1 MLKIAVCVKQVP
13 AGKAGM
19 NYNTG
24 NIERNKASGMLNM
37 YDYGAVETALRIK
50 DEMEAEVDV
59 FTMGPPKAED
69 VLREV
74 KSLGVDKMF
83 LISDRAFSGS
93 DVLATSYTISHAIAE
108 QNDYDLILCGR
119 QTTDGDTAQV
129 SGSIASWLGYTYLPW
144 ADEIIEMDEEEIKIS
159 SLMDK
164 KHVVLE
170 AKYPCV
176 ISVEPGIYTV
186 RAATLKNK
194 LSSRKAEVS
203 VLGNEQLKLDE
214 NRIGQKGSATKV
226 KKVEF
231 REAKE
236 AAEIMKLQADEFIQ
250 LVLRE
255 TEKI

>member
-24 NIERNKASGMLNM
+24 NIERSKSGGMLNM

-50 DEMEAEVDV
+50 DQMGAEVDV
-59 FTMGPPKAED
+59 FTMGPPKAEE

-74 KSLGVDKMF
+74 KALGVDKMF

-93 DVLATSYTISHAIAE
+93 DVLATSYTISHAIAQQDE
-108 QNDYDLILCGR
+108 YDLIICGR

-129 SGSIASWLGYTYLPW
+129 SGSIAAWLGYTYLPW
-144 ADEIIEMDEEEIKIS
+144 ADEILEINEEKIKIS

-164 KHVVLE
+164 KHIVFE
-170 AKYPCV
+170 AGYPCV

-194 LSSRKAEVS
+194 LSSRKTEIS
-203 VLGNEQLKLDE
+203 VLGNEQLGLCE
-214 NRIGQKGSATKV
+214 ERIGQKGSATKV

-231 REAKE
+231 REVKDAS
-236 AAEIMKLQADEFIQ
+236 EIMKLEADEFIQ
-250 LVLRE
+250 LVIQE